1 MKPFRAILALGLT
14 VSWATCAQAQIIDSQ
29 GIAMIFSTATHS
41 DPLSMMLD
49 DRMRQDEERARRQGK
64 PLPSEDAPHATA
76 PADTAKLLYHPSKA
90 RRSANL
96 AAFVE
101 KTRAR
106 DPQGAA
112 DLQKVFAEGD
122 FIERIRAMVAP
133 HGLQIEDVADAYT
146 LWWLTA
152 WHAARGNND
161 TPSPEILAAVK
172 AQAARAVLAT
182 GEIAQASDTQKQEL
196 AEALW
201 VQSTLIDVAVK
212 QAKQDPARLRAIGD
226 AVRQGAKG
234 MGLDLDA
241 IDLTSQGFV
250 PARVGR
256 NDPSPTA
263 PGHGGTPPAYGALAL
278 AAGGMGVGG
287 FLLLRQRRG

>member
-1 MKPFRAILALGLT
+1 M
-14 VSWATCAQAQIIDSQ
+14 
-29 GIAMIFSTATHS
+29 
-41 DPLSMMLD
+41 
-49 DRMRQDEERARRQGK
+49 
-64 PLPSEDAPHATA
+64 A
-76 PADTAKLLYHPSKA
+76 PADTAKLLYHPSQA

-112 DLQKVFAEGD
+112 DLQRVFAEGD

-133 HGLQIEDVADAYT
+133 HGLQIDDVADAYT

-161 TPSPEILAAVK
+161 TPPPDILAAVK
-172 AQAARAVLAT
+172 AQAAHAVLAT
-182 GEIAQASDTQKQEL
+182 GEIVTASDAQKQEL

-201 VQSTLIDVAVK
+201 VQSALIDVAVE
-212 QAKQDPARLRAIGD
+212 QTKQDPARLRQIGD
-226 AVRQGAKG
+226 SVRQGAKG
-234 MGLDLDA
+234 MGLDLNA

-250 PARVGR
+250 PVGIGR
-256 NDPSPTA
+256 NDVPARTPGNGGASP
-263 PGHGGTPPAYGALAL
+263 GYGALAL
-278 AAGGMGVGG
+278 AGGGMGVGG

>member
-1 MKPFRAILALGLT
+1 MKQLRAPAGLILASL
-14 VSWATCAQAQIIDSQ
+14 WATSAQAQIIDSQ

-49 DRMRQDEERARRQGK
+49 DRMRQDEERSRRS
-64 PLPSEDAPHATA
+64 PAADAASATPTRADATVLHYTPSRT
-76 PADTAKLLYHPSKA
+76 

-96 AAFVE
+96 AAFVQ
-101 KTRAR
+101 KARAA
-106 DPQGAA
+106 DPKGAD

-161 TPSPEILAAVK
+161 TPPREILAAVK

-182 GEIAQASDTQKQEL
+182 GEIATASDAQKQEL

-201 VQSTLIDVAVK
+201 VQSALIDVAVE
-212 QAKQDPARLRAIGD
+212 QSKQDPARLRAIGE

-234 MGLDLDA
+234 MGLNLDA

-250 PARVGR
+250 PVGVSR
-256 NDPSPTA
+256 KDTPGRDSA
-263 PGHGGTPPAYGALAL
+263 PQGYGALAL

-287 FLLLRQRRG
+287 FLLLRRRRG

>member
-49 DRMRQDEERARRQGK
+49 DRMRQDEERRGHSPAA
-64 PLPSEDAPHATA
+64 DAASAAPTRADASMLRYTA
-76 PADTAKLLYHPSKA
+76 SRT

-96 AAFVE
+96 AAFVQ
-101 KTRAR
+101 KTRVA

-161 TPSPEILAAVK
+161 TPSPEILSAVK

-182 GEIAQASDTQKQEL
+182 GEIAQASDAQKQEL

-201 VQSTLIDVAVK
+201 VQSTLIDVAVE
-212 QAKQDPARLRAIGD
+212 QAKRDPARLRAIGD
-226 AVRQGAKG
+226 AVRKSAKG

-241 IDLTSQGFV
+241 IDLTAQGFV

-256 NDPSPTA
+256 NDPPAAA

-278 AAGGMGVGG
+278 AAGGMGVGA
-287 FLLLRQRRG
+287 FLMLRQRRG

>member
-1 MKPFRAILALGLT
+1 VKPFRAILALGLT

-64 PLPSEDAPHATA
+64 PLPSEDAPHAIA
-76 PADTAKLLYHPSKA
+76 PADTAKLLYHPSKT

-122 FIERIRAMVAP
+122 FIERIRALVAP
-133 HGLQIEDVADAYT
+133 HGLQIEDVADAYA

-161 TPSPEILAAVK
+161 TPPPEILAAVK

-182 GEIAQASDTQKQEL
+182 GEIATASDAQKQEL

-201 VQSTLIDVAVK
+201 VQSALIDVAVE

-256 NDPSPTA
+256 NDPSATA

>member
-1 MKPFRAILALGLT
+1 MKSVRTILALGLA
-14 VSWATCAQAQIIDSQ
+14 VSWASCAQAQIVDGWSWSILIPSV
-29 GIAMIFSTATHS
+29 ART
-41 DPLSMMLD
+41 DPLGLLLN
-49 DRMRQDEERARRQGK
+49 DRMREDEARRGQT
-64 PLPSEDAPHATA
+64 PRREARPAATGTA
-76 PADTAKLLYHPSKA
+76 FPANVSGLRYTPSKA

-96 AAFVE
+96 AAFVQ
-101 KTRAR
+101 KTRAT

-112 DLQKVFAEGD
+112 DLQKVFAEDD

-133 HGLQIEDVADAYT
+133 HGLQIENVADAYT

-152 WHAARGNND
+152 WHAARGDNE
-161 TPSPEILAAVK
+161 TPPPEILAAVK

-182 GEIAQASDTQKQEL
+182 GEIAQASDAQKQEL

-201 VQSTLIDVAVK
+201 VQSALIDVAVE
-212 QAKQDPARLRAIGD
+212 QAKQDPARLRQIGD

-241 IDLTSQGFV
+241 IDLTAQGFV

-256 NDPSPTA
+256 NAPPPT
-263 PGHGGTPPAYGALAL
+263 GHGGTPTAYCALAL

>member
-1 MKPFRAILALGLT
+1 MKQLRAPIGLVLAFA
-14 VSWATCAQAQIIDSQ
+14 WAGSAQAQIIDSQ
-29 GIAMIFSTATHS
+29 GMMMILSTATHS

-49 DRMRQDEERARRQGK
+49 DRMRQDEERSRRARRSSDAASA
-64 PLPSEDAPHATA
+64 PPIRADVASLRYTPSRP
-76 PADTAKLLYHPSKA
+76 

-96 AAFVE
+96 AAFVQR
-101 KTRAR
+101 TRAV

-122 FIERIRAMVAP
+122 FIERIDALVAP
-133 HGLQIEDVADAYT
+133 HGLRIDNVADAYA

-161 TPSPEILAAVK
+161 TPPPEVLSAVQ

-182 GEIAQASDTQKQEL
+182 GEIASASDAKKQEL

-201 VQSTLIDVAVK
+201 VQSMLIDIAVE
-212 QAKQDPARLRAIGD
+212 QSKQDPARLRAIGA

-234 MGLDLDA
+234 MGLNLDA
-241 IDLTSQGFV
+241 IDLTSRGFV
-250 PARVGR
+250 PAGVSR
-256 NDPSPTA
+256 NDAPVTA
-263 PGHGGTPPAYGALAL
+263 PGRGGSPSSNGALAL
-278 AAGGMGVGG
+278 AAGGMGLGG
-287 FLLLRQRRG
+287 LLLLRQRRG

>member
-1 MKPFRAILALGLT
+1 M
-14 VSWATCAQAQIIDSQ
+14 IDSQ

-49 DRMRQDEERARRQGK
+49 DRMRQDEERARRQGR
-64 PLPSEDAPHATA
+64 PFPSEDAPHAIA
-76 PADTAKLLYHPSKA
+76 PAETAKLLYHPSKA

-96 AAFVE
+96 AAFVQ
-101 KTRAR
+101 KTRAA

-122 FIERIRAMVAP
+122 FIERIRALVAP
-133 HGLQIEDVADAYT
+133 HGLQIENVADAYT

-161 TPSPEILAAVK
+161 TPPPEILAAVK

-182 GEIAQASDTQKQEL
+182 GEIAQASDAQKQEL

-201 VQSTLIDVAVK
+201 VQSALIDVAME
-212 QAKQDPARLRAIGD
+212 QAKQDPARLRRIGD

-241 IDLTSQGFV
+241 IDLTAQGFV

-256 NDPSPTA
+256 NDPPPT
-263 PGHGGTPPAYGALAL
+263 GHGGTPPAYGALAL
-278 AAGGMGVGG
+278 AAGGIGVGG

>member
-1 MKPFRAILALGLT
+1 MQRRHAAIFLALPLVALPG
-14 VSWATCAQAQIIDSQ
+14 AARAQMISPMLYE
-29 GIAMIFSTATHS
+29 GPRIALESHANRFSS
-41 DPLSMMLD
+41 S
-49 DRMRQDEERARRQGK
+49 K
-64 PLPSEDAPHATA
+64 SEPRA
-76 PADTAKLLYHPSKA
+76 PAQPAVNPAALRYTPSKA

-96 AAFVE
+96 AAFVQ

-106 DPQGAA
+106 DPRGAD

-122 FIERIRAMVAP
+122 FIERIGGLVASQ
-133 HGLQIEDVADAYT
+133 GLHVDDVADAYA

-161 TPSPEILAAVK
+161 TPPQQMISAVQ

-182 GEIAQASDTQKQEL
+182 GEIAQASDAQKQEL

-201 VQSTLIDVAVK
+201 VQSALIDVAME
-212 QAKQDPARLRAIGD
+212 QAKQDPARLRQIGD

-241 IDLTSQGFV
+241 ITLTSHGFV
-250 PARVGR
+250 PA
-256 NDPSPTA
+256 
-263 PGHGGTPPAYGALAL
+263 GAD
-278 AAGGMGVGG
+278 
-287 FLLLRQRRG
+287 

>member
-1 MKPFRAILALGLT
+1 MRRLRAAIVLALALP
-14 VSWATCAQAQIIDSQ
+14 WAGSALAQEQGWVGII
-29 GIAMIFSTATHS
+29 STATHS

-49 DRMRQDEERARRQGK
+49 DRMRQDEERNRRSRRS
-64 PLPSEDAPHATA
+64 PAADAASAAPTRVEASALHYTPS
-76 PADTAKLLYHPSKA
+76 LA

-96 AAFVE
+96 AAFVQ

-106 DPQGAA
+106 DPQGAD

-122 FIERIRAMVAP
+122 FIERIRAEIAP

-161 TPSPEILAAVK
+161 TPPPEILAAVK

-182 GEIAQASDTQKQEL
+182 GEIATASDAQKQEL

-201 VQSTLIDVAVK
+201 VQSALIDVAVE
-212 QAKQDPARLRAIGD
+212 QAKQDPARLRQIGD
-226 AVRQGAKG
+226 AVREGAKG
-234 MGLDLDA
+234 MGLNLDA
-241 IDLTSQGFV
+241 IDLTPHGFV
-250 PARVGR
+250 PVGVGR
-256 NDPSPTA
+256 NDVPATA
-263 PGHGGTPPAYGALAL
+263 PGNGGTSPVYGALAL
-278 AAGGMGVGG
+278 AVGGMGAGG
-287 FLLLRQRRG
+287 LLLLRQRRG

>member
-1 MKPFRAILALGLT
+1 
-14 VSWATCAQAQIIDSQ
+14 
-29 GIAMIFSTATHS
+29 MIFSTATHS

-49 DRMRQDEERARRQGK
+49 DRMRQDEERARRQGR
-64 PLPSEDAPHATA
+64 PLPGEDAPHAIA
-76 PADTAKLLYHPSKA
+76 PAETAKLLYRPSKA

-96 AAFVE
+96 AAFVQ
-101 KTRAR
+101 KTRAA

-122 FIERIRAMVAP
+122 FIERIRTMVAP
-133 HGLQIEDVADAYT
+133 HGLQIENVADSYT

-161 TPSPEILAAVK
+161 TPPPEILAAVK

-182 GEIAQASDTQKQEL
+182 GEIATASDTQKQEL

-201 VQSTLIDVAVK
+201 VQSALIDVAVE
-212 QAKQDPARLRAIGD
+212 QAKQDPARLRQIGD

-241 IDLTSQGFV
+241 IDLTAQGFV
-250 PARVGR
+250 PTRVGR
-256 NDPSPTA
+256 NDPSAAA
-263 PGHGGTPPAYGALAL
+263 PGHGGMPPAYGALAL